1 MEYTI
6 LVSLPDGCTDTLDL
20 YVSTQTESLDIG
32 PDLNVCAGQ
41 AIAIGLIDSTNEF
54 SYMWTP
60 GNVLNDS
67 TLANPIATLENSTL
81 FTVFRIPDESSENC
95 PGEGLRTINVVTT
108 PVAAFSTQINFGCDG
123 VSVSI
128 TDSASGFTEL
138 IYEVNSEV
146 VPANSIQQLEF
157 PYSDS
162 LTILQVAINGE
173 CRDTLAF
180 ASYINALESYYDENS
195 SNVFSPN
202 NDGVNDC
209 FSPAL
214 SIKDNVLVTDFLP
227 CSDLYVYDRWG
238 RLVYASLEVESTACW
253 DGNTKTGNPCDE
265 GVYYFVYRFKG
276 DEKAG
281 IVHLRR

>member
-1 MEYTI
+1 MDYTI
-6 LVSLPDGCTDTLDL
+6 LVTLPDGCTDTLDL
-20 YVSTQTESLDIG
+20 HVNTRTESFDAG

-41 AIAIGLIDSTNEF
+41 SIAIGITDSTNEF
-54 SYMWTP
+54 SYVWTP
-60 GNVLNDS
+60 GNILNDS
-67 TLANPIATLENSTL
+67 TLANPLATLENSTQ
-81 FTVFRIPDESSENC
+81 FTVFRIPNETSENC
-95 PGEGLRTINVVTT
+95 PGEGVRTINVVAK
-108 PVAAFSTQINFGCDG
+108 PLAAFSTQIDLGCDG

-128 TDSASGFTEL
+128 IDSASGFTEL

-146 VPANSIQQLEF
+146 VPANSIQQIEF

-173 CRDTLAF
+173 CRDTLSF
-180 ASYINALESYYDENS
+180 TTYINALESYYDENS

-202 NDGVNDC
+202 NDGLNDC

-214 SIKDNVLVTDFLP
+214 SLKDNVLVTDFLP

-253 DGNTKTGNPCDE
+253 DGNTKAGNPCDE